1 VIDVH
6 IPKFGMSTVEVD
18 VTEVL
23 ITPGDRVAVGTPLIQ
38 IESEKANLVIE
49 SEHAGTVSEVL
60 VEVDEVYNVGDVF
73 CRISPDE

>member
-73 CRISPDE
+73 CRINPDE